1 MSKDEDS
8 FENESADYLKYLLG
22 ESGIDIFL
30 AIDRGAKNFKTIQIF
45 TGCSI
50 SCIKG
55 RIPVLLELDLIYKN
69 NNNYFLTEKGTN
81 FKKEMKNETK

>member
-69 NNNYFLTEKGTN
+69 NNDYVLTEKGID
-81 FKKEMKNETK
+81 FKKEIKNET

>member
-8 FENESADYLKYLLG
+8 FENESAYYLKYLLG

-69 NNNYFLTEKGTN
+69 NNDYVLTEKGID
-81 FKKEMKNETK
+81 FKKEIKNET

>member
-8 FENESADYLKYLLG
+8 FENESLDDLKYLLG
-22 ESGIDIFL
+22 NIGIDILL

-55 RIPVLLELDLIYKN
+55 RIPVLLEIDLIYKN
-69 NNNYFLTEKGTN
+69 NNEYFLTEKGID
-81 FKKEMKNETK
+81 FKKEMKNET

>member
-1 MSKDEDS
+1 MSKDDDFLDSDSVED
-8 FENESADYLKYLLG
+8 LKYILG
-22 ESGIDIFL
+22 TMGIEILL
-30 AIDRGAKNFKTIQIF
+30 AIDRGAKDFKTIQLF

-69 NNNYFLTEKGTN
+69 NNEHYLTEKGLR
-81 FKKEMKNETK
+81 FKKELENKS